1 MLFSLVLL
9 SPFFCSTHFD
19 LTSFYFKAEQPL
31 CFFSYRTEVRK
42 GHRIMKLKL
51 TKAELKEKLR
61 PWVRALTNPHLLLSL
76 GIAWFLTNGWAYCAI
91 GLGAFLEIGWL
102 FKAGSVWAAM
112 LWVPGTPEKLVT
124 FPIAIFILR
133 RLFPDDTRTLAM
145 IDGKWKSAKEKTK
158 LRYRKFREKLRSK
171 RKKELPAH
179 KDED

>member
-1 MLFSLVLL
+1 
-9 SPFFCSTHFD
+9 
-19 LTSFYFKAEQPL
+19 
-31 CFFSYRTEVRK
+31 
-42 GHRIMKLKL
+42 MKLKL

-102 FKAGSVWAAM
+102 LKAGSVWAAM

-145 IDGKWKSAKEKTK
+145 IDRKWKAAKEKTK
-158 LRYRKFREKLRSK
+158 LRYRKFREKLRS
-171 RKKELPAH
+171 RRNKELPEH
-179 KDED
+179 RDEEQ